1 MTELLLSKSPILSS
15 LGLRSIDDV
24 YNDCI
29 EKADTLN
36 VATGFIT
43 NQSIAE
49 LNHILS
55 AEFNLQMQQNSD

>member
-49 LNHILS
+49 LNHT
-55 AEFNLQMQQNSD
+55 